1 MPSPNCALCGAP
13 VRPPHHAPAP
23 ETAPDLDMRP
33 GEPTRSTL
41 PGWVATCPQCGA
53 CAPDLATLPAA
64 ARAIV
69 SSPEYQHLAG
79 PEEVV
84 AFLRWAMIC
93 EGLGHREEAGEAKLQ
108 AAWAADD
115 AADIAA
121 SKYRRDAVA
130 LWGEARDAPMALRI
144 VDLLRRAGDFPAA
157 AAAADRAAA
166 LTSEESALQV
176 LAYQRRLI
184 AARDMGRHLISSAV
198 RPPAATPHVAHG
210 RIAAG
215 RTQPGF
221 WKRLLGG
228 A

>member
-84 AFLRWAMIC
+84 VNTSWDQDRISTC
-93 EGLGHREEAGEAKLQ
+93 QRLQ
-108 AAWAADD
+108 
-115 AADIAA
+115 
-121 SKYRRDAVA
+121 S
-130 LWGEARDAPMALRI
+130 G
-144 VDLLRRAGDFPAA
+144 
-157 AAAADRAAA
+157 
-166 LTSEESALQV
+166 
-176 LAYQRRLI
+176 
-184 AARDMGRHLISSAV
+184 
-198 RPPAATPHVAHG
+198 
-210 RIAAG
+210 
-215 RTQPGF
+215 
-221 WKRLLGG
+221 
-228 A
+228 